1 MVRNNKKLEKSE
13 ASTLFTIASPKSPVT
28 EQFKTVRTNIKFAQS
43 DTPIQSI
50 VVTSSGPNEGKS
62 TLSSNLA
69 VAFAQSG
76 ARTILVDADMR
87 RPVVHTTFD
96 LENQVGLSSLL
107 SVRRL
112 TMKDAIQETDVP
124 NLSIMTSGPKAPNPS
139 EILSS
144 HRMRRVIELLKKR
157 YDFIIFDMP
166 PLVNVTDA
174 QIVSSQVDGVILS
187 VKEGVTEKP
196 MLNKATSL
204 LRQVDANVIGAVY
217 IGAVADASYGYYY
230 YS

>member
-50 VVTSSGPNEGKS
+50 VVTSSGPSEGKS

>member
-1 MVRNNKKLEKSE
+1 MARNNKKLEKSE
-13 ASTLFTIASPKSPVT
+13 ASPLFTIASPKSPVT
-28 EQFKTVRTNIKFAQS
+28 EQFKTVRTNIKFAQT

-50 VVTSSGPNEGKS
+50 VVTSSGPSEGKS

-112 TMKDAIQETDVP
+112 SLKDAIQETDVP
-124 NLSIMTSGPKAPNPS
+124 NLSVMTSGPKAPNPS

-144 HRMRRVIELLKKR
+144 HRMRRVIELLKTR

-166 PLVNVTDA
+166 PLINVTDA
-174 QIVSSQVDGVILS
+174 QIISSQVDGVVLS
-187 VKEGVTEKP
+187 VKEGITEKP
-196 MLNKATSL
+196 LLTKATAL
-204 LRQVDANVIGAVY
+204 LRQVDANILGAVY
-217 IGAVADASYGYYY
+217 IGAVANAGYGYYY
-230 YS
+230 S

>member
-196 MLNKATSL
+196 ILNKATSL